1 MRNILIFTVKY
12 AIGVAMALLP
22 GYFEELTILNIGIS
36 GAMAGYFLG
45 WIGRLILV
53 YRRESTVERAKSGA
67 FVGPSLT
74 GCLKLS
80 SPARIRELRL
90 SVAARQ

>member
-1 MRNILIFTVKY
+1 MLGSVGPLMRNILIFTVKY

-53 YRRESTVERAKSGA
+53 YRRESTVERAKA
-67 FVGPSLT
+67 ER
-74 GCLKLS
+74 S
-80 SPARIRELRL
+80 SDHASP
-90 SVAARQ
+90 VALN